1 MAPKAHL
8 KQIEIQLL
16 QPDVTQVYIPIY
28 IQNAECSLSHIWH
41 SKSVWQDEQ
50 DGKPEVVG

>member
-41 SKSVWQDEQ
+41 LKSVWQNEQ